1 MGYEGA
7 RICKLLGIQYFCDS
21 KDIIRVDPDILS
33 ELVWFEN
40 PAMTI
45 IGESADDKLEGKYQY
60 LVNMLN
66 SNQFIWYQK

>member
-21 KDIIRVDPDILS
+21 KDIIRVDPAILS

-40 PAMTI
+40 PDMTV
-45 IGESADDKLEGKYQY
+45 IGENDKLDGKYRY